1 MDLALKDAHLVAEY
15 DQFEVLVHV
24 ATVARYH
31 KSQEPAEPQ
40 VNEGEDHVR
49 S

>member
-1 MDLALKDAHLVAEY
+1 MDLTLKDAHLVAEY

-31 KSQEPAEPQ
+31 KSQEPAEP
-40 VNEGEDHVR
+40 
-49 S
+49 